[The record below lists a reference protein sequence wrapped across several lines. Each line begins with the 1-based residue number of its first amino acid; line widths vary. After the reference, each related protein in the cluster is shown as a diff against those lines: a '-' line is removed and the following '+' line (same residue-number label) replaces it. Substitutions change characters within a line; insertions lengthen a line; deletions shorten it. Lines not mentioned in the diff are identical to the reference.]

1 MSKSNQFNR
10 RQFLQ
15 ASGAILGASMLSPM
29 SWAAAK
35 TDVIVIGAG
44 LSGLYAAD
52 LLEQAG
58 LSVKVL
64 EGRDRIGGRLHT
76 LNEVPGAPEA
86 GGQTIGPNY
95 GRMIYVAAKN
105 GVPLHN
111 VNFMLGNE
119 PVRQIIHAGGQ
130 RILPTEWA
138 TAPQNPFPEAYKSVL
153 PDRLLNTVMGMPPF
167 DASNAWLNPEFAKLD
182 YPVADLFKAK
192 GINQASIDIAGISNN
207 YGPRLEEASLLFLHR
222 NNAIV
227 MQSMRTPGGLKMANG
242 GNQRVPEAMAR
253 NLKGDVRLN
262 SVVSKIAK
270 AGANY
275 TVTCADGSEHSAKY
289 VIAAVP
295 FATLRNVDIQ
305 VPLPAIQQE
314 AIQQLAYGKV
324 YQAHFAVETPFWEG
338 KGFLPNVW
346 SDSVIERVFA
356 SDPSNVGRITNLTVW
371 INGKGADMIAQ
382 LSQKEAEA
390 KIIKSFYEALP
401 EAKGAVRFVKTYT
414 WTNQAMSKGS
424 FAVWHPGQLARYA
437 NTMALP
443 ADNLH
448 FAGEHT
454 AQWGSGME
462 GALESGERAANE
474 IIAKISA

>member
-1 MSKSNQFNR
+1 MSKSNHFNR
-10 RQFLQ
+10 RKFLQ
-15 ASGAILGASMLSPM
+15 SSAALLSAGMLPSLGWASSN
-29 SWAAAK
+29 

-58 LSVKVL
+58 MTVKVL

-76 LNEVPGAPEA
+76 LNDVPGAPEA

-111 VNFMLGNE
+111 VNFMLGDE
-119 PVRQIIHAGGQ
+119 PVRQIIHAAGK
-130 RILPTEWA
+130 RILPSEWA
-138 TAPQNPFPEAYKSVL
+138 TAPQNPFPEAFKQVP

-167 DASNAWLNPEFAKLD
+167 DASSDWLKPEFAKLD

-207 YGPRLEEASLLFLHR
+207 YGPTLEEASLLFLHR

-227 MQSMRTPGGLKMANG
+227 MQSMQTPGGIKMGTG
-242 GNQRVPEAMAR
+242 GNQRVPEAMAK
-253 NLKGDVRLN
+253 NLRGEVRLN
-262 SVVSKIAK
+262 SVVSKIATSG
-270 AGANY
+270 AGY
-275 TVTCADGSEHSAKY
+275 SITCADGSSHTAKY

-295 FATLRNVDIQ
+295 FATLRHVDMQ
-305 VPLPAIQQE
+305 VALPAIQQE

-371 INGKGADMIAQ
+371 INGKGADTIAQ
-382 LSQKEAEA
+382 LSPKEAEA
-390 KIIKSFYEALP
+390 QILKSFYEALP
-401 EAKGAVRFVKTYT
+401 EARGAVRFVRTYT

-424 FAVWHPGQLARYA
+424 FAVWRPGQLARYA
-437 NTMALP
+437 SSMALP
-443 ADNLH
+443 AGNLH

-454 AQWGSGME
+454 AQWSSGME

-474 IIAKISA
+474 IIAKIHG